1 MQQPFLLSG
10 MKSSR
15 AYEKKTTSATGMQ
28 KDNSY
33 RFFLYGNCNKCIGD
47 AHHSFRERD
56 LLMMPSNSGSLK
68 MVQWPLFLLTS
79 KVHFPACTAY

>member
-1 MQQPFLLSG
+1 MLRPFLLSG

-33 RFFLYGNCNKCIGD
+33 RSSYMAILTNVSVMHTI
-47 AHHSFRERD
+47 HSGKEIY
-56 LLMMPSNSGSLK
+56 S
-68 MVQWPLFLLTS
+68 
-79 KVHFPACTAY
+79 